1 LVSTRSHPL
10 AGQITGSDTPIPA
23 RRNNREKGRNNV
35 GGIMKQI
42 SSAYEVIAYYTPLAL
57 WTGAILMVVLKR
69 KILSYFQKSL
79 IQTQEALKREL
90 EILKAEHTR
99 DLERYK
105 TDIDVQRSLALE
117 MSQRKLAVYSEL
129 SAYLY
134 EFHSFLF
141 QYNKLGYSAQRQEF
155 LSSAKP
161 KILLVD
167 SEMSK
172 NLFFLA
178 HSVRE
183 AWLDGMETMEKIEQK
198 LKKSE
203 NIDGNLVNEF
213 IAATKRLNGAML
225 EDVRGESKG

>member
-23 RRNNREKGRNNV
+23 RGNNREKGRNNV

-42 SSAYEVIAYYTPLAL
+42 SSVYEVIAYYTPLAL

-117 MSQRKLAVYSEL
+117 MSQRKLAIYSEL

-134 EFHSFLF
+134 EFHGFLF

-183 AWLDGMETMEKIEQK
+183 AWLDGMGKIEQK

-225 EDVRGESKG
+225 EDVRGEAKG